1 MSDSPDPPPPPDYSS
16 LARQQ
21 AALNEGAA
29 NAQTWANRPNQV
41 NPYGSVTWTNTP
53 TMQRQFDADAYAA
66 ALEAQ
71 SKAGDQLAMI
81 HAGQTQ
87 QALNREDFYR
97 DMPVNQWT
105 QTMTLDPRL
114 QSALDSQ
121 FDLQQTL
128 LGRANNVMGQDFD
141 FSSLGLPN
149 IPGLDLSSLSAMPDS
164 GFGAVQEVQ
173 DAMMGRLGDSL
184 QMGRDRE
191 VQRLKAQGITE
202 GTPAWQA
209 AMQSLNQKDVDAN
222 QQALLGAMNAYGDI
236 FNRGLASRQQ
246 GLNEQLTQRE
256 TSGQDRDRMINEALM
271 QRQMPLNELSA
282 LLRAGSG
289 QLPQFENFSQA
300 TGYAPADIAGAGQ
313 NQYSA
318 AINQY
323 NAQTAQAAQNRSAM
337 SGLLGSAGGLIG
349 SSIGDAAAGAAAGS
363 IWPGVGTLVGGLLG
377 GLLG

>member
-71 SKAGDQLAMI
+71 SKAGDQPAMI
-81 HAGQTQ
+81 PNPDWFGGESGDSRMYIPNPNPNAGQAQ
-87 QALNREDFYR
+87 QALNKEDFYR

-184 QMGRDRE
+184 QMGTHTR
-191 VQRLKAQGITE
+191 
-202 GTPAWQA
+202 
-209 AMQSLNQKDVDAN
+209 
-222 QQALLGAMNAYGDI
+222 
-236 FNRGLASRQQ
+236 
-246 GLNEQLTQRE
+246 
-256 TSGQDRDRMINEALM
+256 
-271 QRQMPLNELSA
+271 
-282 LLRAGSG
+282 
-289 QLPQFENFSQA
+289 
-300 TGYAPADIAGAGQ
+300 
-313 NQYSA
+313 
-318 AINQY
+318 
-323 NAQTAQAAQNRSAM
+323 
-337 SGLLGSAGGLIG
+337 
-349 SSIGDAAAGAAAGS
+349 
-363 IWPGVGTLVGGLLG
+363 
-377 GLLG
+377 